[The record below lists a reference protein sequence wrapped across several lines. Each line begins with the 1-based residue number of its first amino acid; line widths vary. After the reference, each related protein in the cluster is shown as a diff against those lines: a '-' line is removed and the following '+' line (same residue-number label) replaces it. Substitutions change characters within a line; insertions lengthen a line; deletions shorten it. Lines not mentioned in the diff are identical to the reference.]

1 MGTPPGKRGKGEP
14 PSKQEVFKQYQA
26 RRSVDGFEND
36 GGPSVGA
43 AWKSFVGERGQ
54 RLKTV
59 MQGFRV
65 LGNPKYPPGTET
77 SLTLVRDVLTRWGTP
92 VPALPPPRFIEWMLS
107 MQGGRPLGWR
117 EVPSGL
123 AQIAANEGRTAVV
136 LGSGLEVVGLGAIV
150 YPDEAASAPNPTVL
164 MVTETL
170 ALDPGTV
177 LQGFRGQPVRYFS
190 NGQ

>member
-1 MGTPPGKRGKGEP
+1 MGTPPKKRGSSAP
-14 PSKQEVFKQYQA
+14 PTKQEVFKQYQA
-26 RRSVDGFEND
+26 RRSVDGFESEQ
-36 GGPSVGA
+36 GQSVGA

-54 RLKTV
+54 RLKVV

-65 LGNPKYPPGTET
+65 LGNPRYPPSPET
-77 SLTLVRDVLTRWGTP
+77 SLLLVREVLARWGTP
-92 VPALPPPRFIEWMLS
+92 IPELAAPRFIEWMLS

-136 LGSGLEVVGLGAIV
+136 LGAGPTVMGLGAVI
-150 YPDEAASAPNPTVL
+150 YPDEASSPSNPTVL
-164 MVTETL
+164 MVTATE

-177 LQGFRGQPVRYFS
+177 MQGFLGQPVRYFA